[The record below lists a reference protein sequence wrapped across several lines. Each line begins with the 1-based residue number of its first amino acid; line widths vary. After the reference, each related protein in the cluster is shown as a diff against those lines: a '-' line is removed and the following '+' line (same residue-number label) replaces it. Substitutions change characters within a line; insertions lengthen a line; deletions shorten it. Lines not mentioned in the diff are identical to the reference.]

1 MKARITTLLLAL
13 LLSLFSF
20 SQDNDRIG
28 PVEIGTSLEMREVP
42 SLASRMDNLIPYVDE
57 TKVMQ
62 DGKATPSDIVAGKG
76 TTGEDLLAK
85 DPGEL
90 YQKIQG
96 KTPSIVFTAALTSS
110 SPTDPAGAVGPNH
123 YVAVFNTGFR
133 VFDKDG
139 NPLTGQLA
147 PGNVFGVGSFCCDL
161 TVSYD
166 AAADRFVMSILAS
179 GWKVA
184 VSQGPD
190 PINDTMFIA
199 CNRG

>member
-1 MKARITTLLLAL
+1 
-13 LLSLFSF
+13 
-20 SQDNDRIG
+20 
-28 PVEIGTSLEMREVP
+28 
-42 SLASRMDNLIPYVDE
+42 
-57 TKVMQ
+57 MQ
-62 DGKATPSDIVAGKG
+62 DGKATPNDIVAGKG
-76 TTGEDLLAK
+76 STGEDLLAN

-96 KTPSIVFTAALTSS
+96 KTPSIVFNAAFTSS

-139 NPLTGQLA
+139 NALTDQLA
-147 PGNVFGVGSFCCDL
+147 PQNVFGIGSYCCDL

-166 AAADRFVMSILAS
+166 AAADRFVMSILGG
-179 GWKVA
+179 GWTVA

-190 PINDTMFIA
+190 PINDGWYVYDLSLIHI
-199 CNRG
+199 

>member
-42 SLASRMDNLIPYVDE
+42 SLASRMDDLIPYVDE

-96 KTPSIVFTAALTSS
+96 KTPSIVFTAAFTSS

-133 VFDKDG
+133 VFDKG
-139 NPLTGQLA
+139 
-147 PGNVFGVGSFCCDL
+147 
-161 TVSYD
+161 
-166 AAADRFVMSILAS
+166 
-179 GWKVA
+179 
-184 VSQGPD
+184 
-190 PINDTMFIA
+190 
-199 CNRG
+199 